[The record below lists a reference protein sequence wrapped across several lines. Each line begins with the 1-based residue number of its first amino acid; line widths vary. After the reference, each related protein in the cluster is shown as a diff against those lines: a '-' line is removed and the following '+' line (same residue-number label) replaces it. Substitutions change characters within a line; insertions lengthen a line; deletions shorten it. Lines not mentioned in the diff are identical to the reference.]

1 MVDLLIDS
9 ARLDDR
15 QRSATAPR
23 PLPASQPRPS
33 TELNMRKNGWETRT
47 SRLFHV
53 LHTAHAST
61 DRQVFPAVMALF
73 FAFYTPILD
82 RTPAI
87 ILSVVYAA
95 ACLVTVASVAMCTGT
110 DPSDDCITRPS
121 TMADARDSRP
131 DNRVYCNVC
140 MKYVNNQSR
149 HCRLCDKCVDVFDHH
164 CKNNRSALSSSAIN
178 DGGTQHCKWL
188 NNCVGKKN
196 YRFFLG
202 SVVGASVFLA
212 IQIAVGIYLVVELY
226 TNEDDVMGNSATSY
240 GCSTQKDDTTG
251 FCVDEQYSVSLQ
263 TLRIIHIVLLA
274 FLSPW
279 LFMIGQLALFHF
291 HLCMENIT
299 TYDYIVRQRKRKN
312 AQDRQN
318 TVRVPW
324 WKKCCGERPASGP
337 ESDNSK
343 PSVNQTSDSRVSA
356 ESVRKSEEEELAE
369 IEAEVDESLEVL
381 SNQSGEIRER
391 DSSHRGSSLYRK
403 RRSSSGPKRG
413 FGLHVDLAGQ
423 RSVQANADKAET
435 RATWLLRTPLDFSTG
450 GPASPLSPR
459 SDAGS
464 AYFSSSQVDE
474 IETRDTDEATN
485 QPLPAYKV
493 SDNSSMV
500 MYGRPPIDDSPSD
513 SHIV

>member
-1 MVDLLIDS
+1 
-9 ARLDDR
+9 
-15 QRSATAPR
+15 
-23 PLPASQPRPS
+23 
-33 TELNMRKNGWETRT
+33 MRKNGWEPP
-47 SRLFHV
+47 FHV
-53 LHTAHAST
+53 LQLATWV
-61 DRQVFPAVMALF
+61 VFPAVMALF
-73 FAFYTPILD
+73 FAFYTPIITT
-82 RTPAI
+82 TPSI
-87 ILSVVYAA
+87 ILSVAYAA

-110 DPSDDCITRPS
+110 DPSDDCIMRPS

-164 CKNNRSALSSSAIN
+164 CK
-178 DGGTQHCKWL
+178 WL

-212 IQIAVGIYLVVELY
+212 VQIAVGIYLVVELY
-226 TNEDDVMGNSATSY
+226 TNEDDVKAHSATSY
-240 GCSTQKDDTTG
+240 GCSTQKDDVKG
-251 FCVDEQYSVSLQ
+251 LCVDGQYHLSLQ
-263 TLRIIHIVLLA
+263 ALRIIHIVLLA

-318 TVRVPW
+318 NVRVPW
-324 WKKCCGERPASGP
+324 WKKVCGEKSKSDSASN
-337 ESDNSK
+337 NSK
-343 PSVNQTSDSRVSA
+343 PSVNQTSDSRMSG
-356 ESVRKSEEEELAE
+356 ESVRSEEEELAA
-369 IEAEVDESLEVL
+369 IEAEVDDSLEVL

-391 DSSHRGSSLYRK
+391 DSSSFHK
-403 RRSSSGPKRG
+403 RRSSSGPRRG
-413 FGLHVDLAGQ
+413 FGLHVDLGQQ
-423 RSVQANADKAET
+423 RSVQSNANGDVF
-435 RATWLLRTPLDFSTG
+435 TPRSENGDTSYLAAPYSPGT
-450 GPASPLSPR
+450 PASPR

-474 IETRDTDEATN
+474 TETRDAGEATN

-493 SDNSSMV
+493 SNNSSMV
-500 MYGRPPIDDSPSD
+500 MYGRPPIDSPKNR
-513 SHIV
+513 IV

>member
-1 MVDLLIDS
+1 
-9 ARLDDR
+9 
-15 QRSATAPR
+15 
-23 PLPASQPRPS
+23 
-33 TELNMRKNGWETRT
+33 MRKNGWETP
-47 SRLFHV
+47 FHV
-53 LHTAHAST
+53 LQLATWV
-61 DRQVFPAVMALF
+61 VFPAVMALF

-82 RTPAI
+82 QTPAI

-95 ACLVTVASVAMCTGT
+95 SCLVTVVSVVMCTGT
-110 DPSDDCITRPS
+110 DPSDDCVTRPS

-164 CKNNRSALSSSAIN
+164 CK
-178 DGGTQHCKWL
+178 WL

-226 TNEDDVMGNSATSY
+226 TNEDDVKGNSATSY
-240 GCSTQKDDTTG
+240 GCSTQKDDATG

-279 LFMIGQLALFHF
+279 LFMIGQLTLFHF

-324 WKKCCGERPASGP
+324 WKKCCGERPTSAP

-343 PSVNQTSDSRVSA
+343 PSVNQTSDSRASA

-391 DSSHRGSSLYRK
+391 DSSRRGSSLYRK

-423 RSVQANADKAET
+423 RSVQANADVY
-435 RATWLLRTPLDFSTG
+435 TPRSESGDTSYLAAPYSPGT
-450 GPASPLSPR
+450 PASPLSPR

-474 IETRDTDEATN
+474 NETRDTDEATN

-513 SHIV
+513 NHIV